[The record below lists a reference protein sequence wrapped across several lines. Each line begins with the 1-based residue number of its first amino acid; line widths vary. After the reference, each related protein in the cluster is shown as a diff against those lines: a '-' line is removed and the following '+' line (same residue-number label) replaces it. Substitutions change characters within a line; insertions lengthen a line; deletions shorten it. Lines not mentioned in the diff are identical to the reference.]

1 MEAHQLIPIGAQ
13 DDFNNSLDV
22 DANIV
27 CLCPNC
33 HRKLH
38 YGANI
43 DGDLLDLFNRQ
54 KLLLEKSGIKI
65 SFNDLKKY
73 YK

>member
-1 MEAHQLIPIGAQ
+1 MEAHHLIPLNAQ
-13 DDFNNSLDV
+13 DDFDNSLDV

-38 YGANI
+38 FGENI
-43 DGDLLDLFNRQ
+43 HSELSKLF
-54 KLLLEKSGIKI
+54 KLREESLERSGLKI
-65 SFNDLKKY
+65 SFDKLLGIY
-73 YK
+73 E